1 MNSMSN
7 MINRITRPFGF
18 MVQRTDTKSLYEHT
32 MDSALQRCRELH
44 KIIPA
49 TIIDVGAAEGK
60 WTLLALNEWAKSNYV
75 LFEPLLER
83 EGDLTEL
90 KKKYNNIFIINKGAG
105 SEKKEIEF
113 FVTNDLDGSGMADNG
128 TNANKRKI
136 DLTTIDYEISN
147 LKLKGPYLIK
157 LDTHGFEVPILEGAK
172 ETLRETQLLIIECYG
187 FKLGPNTLLFWEMC
201 NHLKDMGFRLI
212 DLVDIY
218 LRKKDGA
225 FWQCDAF
232 FIPDNSTCFTSNT
245 YI

>member
-1 MNSMSN
+1 MNYLKLYESRNRNVMNSMSN

-105 SEKKEIEF
+105 SEKRRLSFLLQMIWMEAVWQIMELMPTKE
-113 FVTNDLDGSGMADNG
+113 
-128 TNANKRKI
+128 K
-136 DLTTIDYEISN
+136 LT
-147 LKLKGPYLIK
+147 
-157 LDTHGFEVPILEGAK
+157 
-172 ETLRETQLLIIECYG
+172 
-187 FKLGPNTLLFWEMC
+187 
-201 NHLKDMGFRLI
+201 
-212 DLVDIY
+212 
-218 LRKKDGA
+218 
-225 FWQCDAF
+225 
-232 FIPDNSTCFTSNT
+232 
-245 YI
+245 